1 MSIVPGALALGTLFR
16 NRGRNMARHLKRG
29 RDAKEVAANDAKV
42 RATVE
47 GILTD
52 VETRGDAAIREL
64 SEKFDKW
71 SPPAFRLSASEI
83 EAAMAKVSAR
93 DIEDIR

>member
-1 MSIVPGALALGTLFR
+1 
-16 NRGRNMARHLKRG
+16 MARHLKRG
-29 RDAKEVAANDAKV
+29 GDAKEVAANDARV

-52 VETRGDAAIREL
+52 VEMRGDTAIREL

-71 SPPAFRLSASEI
+71 SPPTFRLSPAEI
-83 EAAMAKVSAR
+83 EATIAKVSAR
-93 DIEDIR
+93 DIEDIRFAQAQVRNFAQK